1 MAFGKAHVIDD
12 PEEKLK
18 LMDRFIDRIY
28 PGRSRL
34 IRQPNK
40 QEFKATTMIGMEI
53 ETASGKIR
61 NTHVADEEEDYEGVP
76 AWSAMYP
83 VTQVIGEP
91 SDCAR
96 QLPGLTRPDD
106 MSDFVPGAR
115 LDEVMSKTY
124 RRTFG
129 EG

>member
-1 MAFGKAHVIDD
+1 
-12 PEEKLK
+12 
-18 LMDRFIDRIY
+18 
-28 PGRSRL
+28 
-34 IRQPNK
+34 
-40 QEFKATTMIGMEI
+40 MEI

-61 NTHVADEEEDYEGVP
+61 DKHVADEEEDYEGVP
-76 AWSAMYP
+76 AWSALYP
-83 VTQVIGEP
+83 VRQVIGEP

-96 QLPGLTRPDD
+96 QLPGLTRPDE

>member
-1 MAFGKAHVIDD
+1 
-12 PEEKLK
+12 
-18 LMDRFIDRIY
+18 MDRFIDRIY

-61 NTHVADEEEDYEGVP
+61 DKHVADEEEDYEGVP
-76 AWSAMYP
+76 AWSALYP
-83 VTQVIGEP
+83 VTQVLGEP

-96 QLPGLTRPDD
+96 QLPGLTRPDE
-106 MSDFVPGAR
+106 MADFVPGAR

-129 EG
+129 ES

>member
-12 PEEKLK
+12 PEVKLK

-28 PGRSRL
+28 PGRSKL

-83 VTQVIGEP
+83 ITQVLGEP

-96 QLPGLTRPDD
+96 QIPGLTRPDE

>member
-28 PGRSRL
+28 PGRSKL

-40 QEFKATTMIGMEI
+40 QEFNATTMIGIEI

-83 VTQVIGEP
+83 ITQVLGEP

-96 QLPGLTRPDD
+96 QIPGLTRPDE